1 MRRSLPTRLK
11 TLGRAVLAFYP
22 IVLVAALWET
32 AARLGLV
39 PPVFLPPL
47 SQVIQHL
54 FEQLLSGDILASL
67 LVSLYRAA
75 AGLAIAMVGGIAIGF
90 LMSQSRWFHWLMN
103 PIVLLGFPAPK
114 VAFLP
119 IFLLWFGIDHL
130 SKIALVA
137 FTSIFPFIIV
147 AQAGAATVSRVQ
159 LWAARAMGET
169 RLGIIH
175 RIILPAALPSLM
187 SGLRVAVPYALI
199 SAFTAEM
206 IAGGGGLG
214 GDLVYAQRYFETT
227 TVFTIL
233 LVMLAVGW
241 LIDQGLIMIRR
252 RVLRWHAG

>member
-1 MRRSLPTRLK
+1 MKPLRKL
-11 TLGRAVLAFYP
+11 AVNVLSIYPVVLMALA
-22 IVLVAALWET
+22 WE
-32 AARLGLV
+32 AIARLGLV

-47 SQVIQHL
+47 SRVVVSLADQIVNGDMLSAL
-54 FEQLLSGDILASL
+54 F
-67 LVSLYRAA
+67 VSLYRAA
-75 AGLAIAMVGGIAIGF
+75 AGLAIAMVGGILIGL
-90 LMSQSRWFHWLMN
+90 LMSQVRWFRWLMN
-103 PIVLLGFPAPK
+103 PVVLLGFPAPK

-119 IFLLWFGIDHL
+119 IFILWFGIDHL

-159 LWAARAMGET
+159 LWAARAMGDS
-169 RLGIIH
+169 RMGIIW
-175 RIILPAALPSLM
+175 RVVLPAAFPSLM
-187 SGLRVAVPYALI
+187 SGIRVAVPYALI

-233 LVMLAVGW
+233 LVMLATGW
-241 LIDQGLIMIRR
+241 LIDQGLIVLRR
-252 RVLRWHAG
+252 RVLRWHVA